1 MSLSGIVSGDVYKIQ
16 FFQALAVDYVAHGIR
31 VNCICPGTVD
41 TPSLRGRIAAF
52 DNPDQALKDFIARQ
66 AMKRLGSAD
75 EIANAVLFLASDE
88 AAYTTGTCS
97 IVDGGWSI

>member
-1 MSLSGIVSGDVYKIQ
+1 M
-16 FFQALAVDYVAHGIR
+16 
-31 VNCICPGTVD
+31 D

-75 EIANAVLFLASDE
+75 EIANTVLFLASDE

-97 IVDGGWSI
+97 VVDGGWSI